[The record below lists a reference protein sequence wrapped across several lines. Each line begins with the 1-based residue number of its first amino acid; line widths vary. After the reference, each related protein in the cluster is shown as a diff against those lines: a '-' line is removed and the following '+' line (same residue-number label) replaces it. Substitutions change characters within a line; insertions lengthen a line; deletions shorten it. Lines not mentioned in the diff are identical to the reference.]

1 MRGNEYL
8 LLSLLMYHTW
18 LLREFIFLVNF
29 TKTMIRKWESKV
41 LSLFLSSIAF
51 VLFVQTCSKTCCYL
65 SLSLSVWSV
74 LCENVAFN
82 VAFSHQQTTASERKP
97 TTIHNEASQQCRQYD
112 AEYYFDTISR
122 LSSIQRRDV
131 CLLYYNHASI
141 PLYLITL

>member
-41 LSLFLSSIAF
+41 LSLSLSLPSL
-51 VLFVQTCSKTCCYL
+51 LFCLYKPARRLVAL

>member
-1 MRGNEYL
+1 MREQS
-8 LLSLLMYHTW
+8 SLP
-18 LLREFIFLVNF
+18 
-29 TKTMIRKWESKV
+29 
-41 LSLFLSSIAF
+41 LSLFHRFCF
-51 VLFVQTCSKTCCYL
+51 VCTNLLEDLLL